1 MLAFI
6 LRKTL
11 RALLTMFLVV
21 TFTFLILRISGD
33 PTEVMFPDDVPQEV
47 KDAYRTAWGLDRP
60 LPEQF
65 AKYLISVGH
74 GDLGYSFR
82 DSRPALDVVTERI
95 PATLRLGLCSFAL
108 SICLGI
114 PLGLCAAF
122 RRNTFLDRL
131 ATSVSVMGYSMPNF
145 FLGILLILL
154 FSLKLRL
161 LPSSGSATPEHLI
174 MPVITLGTATAG
186 IVARFTRTAVLD
198 VLGQPFV
205 MAAKAKGL
213 SVPRLIFGHVL
224 PNAAIPVIT
233 ILGLQLGSVIGGAL
247 VTETV
252 FAWPGIGRL
261 LVQSVN
267 YRDLAVVQTIV
278 LIIAASMIICNLLVD
293 MAYGWLDPRI
303 RSERAGN

>member
-1 MLAFI
+1 MLLFI

-65 AKYLISVGH
+65 AKYLVSVGH

-108 SICLGI
+108 SVCLGI

-161 LPSSGSATPEHLI
+161 LPSSGAATPEHLI

-205 MAAKAKGL
+205 MAARAKGL

>member
-1 MLAFI
+1 MLLFI

-33 PTEVMFPDDVPQEV
+33 PTEVMFPDDVLQEV

-65 AKYLISVGH
+65 AKYLVSVGH

-108 SICLGI
+108 SVCLGI

-161 LPSSGSATPEHLI
+161 LPSSGATTPEHLI

-213 SVPRLIFGHVL
+213 SVPRLIFSHVL

>member
-213 SVPRLIFGHVL
+213 SVSRLIFGHVL

>member
-1 MLAFI
+1 MLLFI

-65 AKYLISVGH
+65 AKYLVSVGH

-108 SICLGI
+108 SVCLGI

-161 LPSSGSATPEHLI
+161 LPSSGAATPEHLI

-205 MAAKAKGL
+205 MAARAKGL

-303 RSERAGN
+303 RSERTTS

>member
-1 MLAFI
+1 MLRYI
-6 LRKTL
+6 LRKGL
-11 RALLTMFLVV
+11 RALMTMFLVV

-33 PTEVMFPDDVPQEV
+33 PTEIMFPDDVPQEV
-47 KDAYRTAWGLDRP
+47 KDAYRIAWGLDKP
-60 LPEQF
+60 LHEQF
-65 AKYLISVGH
+65 IKYLVSIGH

-95 PATLRLGLCSFAL
+95 PATLRLGLSAFAL
-108 SICLGI
+108 SVCMGV

-205 MAAKAKGL
+205 TAAKAKGL
-213 SVPRLIFGHVL
+213 STSGLIFGHVL

-233 ILGLQLGSVIGGAL
+233 ILGLQLGAVIGGAL

-252 FAWPGIGRL
+252 FAWPGVGRL
-261 LVQSVN
+261 LVQAVN

-278 LIIAASMIICNLLVD
+278 LIISASMILCNLLVD
-293 MAYGWLDPRI
+293 TAYGWLDPRI
-303 RSERAGN
+303 RSERTTN

>member
-1 MLAFI
+1 MLLFI

-65 AKYLISVGH
+65 AKYLVSVGH

-108 SICLGI
+108 SVCLGI

-161 LPSSGSATPEHLI
+161 LPSSGAATPEHLI

>member
-1 MLAFI
+1 MLLFI

-47 KDAYRTAWGLDRP
+47 KDAYRSAWGLDRP

-65 AKYLISVGH
+65 AKYLVSVGH

-108 SICLGI
+108 SVCLGI

-161 LPSSGSATPEHLI
+161 LPSSGAATPEHLI

-205 MAAKAKGL
+205 MAARAKGL
-213 SVPRLIFGHVL
+213 SVPRLVFGHVL

>member
-213 SVPRLIFGHVL
+213 SVSRLIFGHVL

-303 RSERAGN
+303 RSERTTN

>member
-1 MLAFI
+1 MLLFI

-65 AKYLISVGH
+65 AKYLVSVGH

-108 SICLGI
+108 SVCLGI

-198 VLGQPFV
+198 VLGQPFI
-205 MAAKAKGL
+205 MAARAKGL
-213 SVPRLIFGHVL
+213 SVPRLIRSAQCRHTGHHHSR
-224 PNAAIPVIT
+224 PPA
-233 ILGLQLGSVIGGAL
+233 
-247 VTETV
+247 
-252 FAWPGIGRL
+252 RL
-261 LVQSVN
+261 
-267 YRDLAVVQTIV
+267 RH
-278 LIIAASMIICNLLVD
+278 
-293 MAYGWLDPRI
+293 R
-303 RSERAGN
+303 RRAGHGNRVRLARHRPSSRPVGQLPRPCRGADHRSHHRGQHDHLQPAGGHGLRLA

>member
-1 MLAFI
+1 MLLFI

-65 AKYLISVGH
+65 AKYLVSVGH

-108 SICLGI
+108 SVCLGI
-114 PLGLCAAF
+114 SLGLCAAF

-205 MAAKAKGL
+205 MAARAKGL

>member
-1 MLAFI
+1 MLLFI

-47 KDAYRTAWGLDRP
+47 KDAYRSAWGLDRP

-65 AKYLISVGH
+65 AKYLVSVGH
-74 GDLGYSFR
+74 GDFGYSFR

-108 SICLGI
+108 SVCLGI

-161 LPSSGSATPEHLI
+161 LPSSGAATPEHLI

-205 MAAKAKGL
+205 MAARAKGL
-213 SVPRLIFGHVL
+213 SVPRLVFGHVL

>member
-1 MLAFI
+1 MLVFI

-33 PTEVMFPDDVPQEV
+33 PTEVMFSDDVPQEV

-65 AKYLISVGH
+65 ATSLLSVGH
-74 GDLGYSFR
+74 GDLGYTFR
-82 DSRPALDVVTERI
+82 DSRPALEVVTERI

-108 SICLGI
+108 SVCLGI

-205 MAAKAKGL
+205 TAARAKGL
-213 SVPRLIFGHVL
+213 SMPRLIFGHVL

-233 ILGLQLGSVIGGAL
+233 VLGLQLGAVIGGAL

-278 LIIAASMIICNLLVD
+278 LIIAASMIVCNLLVD

-303 RSERAGN
+303 RSEKRGN

>member
-1 MLAFI
+1 MLLFI

-65 AKYLISVGH
+65 AKYLVSVGH

-108 SICLGI
+108 SVCLGI

-161 LPSSGSATPEHLI
+161 LPSSGAATAEHLI

-213 SVPRLIFGHVL
+213 SVPRLVFGHVL

>member
-1 MLAFI
+1 MLRYI
-6 LRKTL
+6 LRKAL
-11 RALLTMFLVV
+11 RALMTMFLVV

-33 PTEVMFPDDVPQEV
+33 PTEIMFPDDVPQEV
-47 KDAYRTAWGLDRP
+47 KDAYRIAWGLDKP
-60 LPEQF
+60 LHEQF
-65 AKYLISVGH
+65 VKYLVSIGH

-95 PATLRLGLCSFAL
+95 PATLRLGLSAFAL
-108 SICLGI
+108 SVCMGV

-174 MPVITLGTATAG
+174 MPVITLGT
-186 IVARFTRTAVLD
+186 RTAVLD

-205 MAAKAKGL
+205 TAAKAKGL
-213 SVPRLIFGHVL
+213 STSGLIFGHVL

-233 ILGLQLGSVIGGAL
+233 ILGLQLGAVIGGAL

-252 FAWPGIGRL
+252 FAWPGVGRL
-261 LVQSVN
+261 LVQAVN

-278 LIIAASMIICNLLVD
+278 LIISASMILCNLLVD
-293 MAYGWLDPRI
+293 TAYGWLDPRI
-303 RSERAGN
+303 RSERTTS

>member
-1 MLAFI
+1 MLLFI

-65 AKYLISVGH
+65 AKYLVSVGH

-108 SICLGI
+108 SVCLGI

-198 VLGQPFV
+198 VLGQPFI
-205 MAAKAKGL
+205 MAARAKGL

>member
-1 MLAFI
+1 MLLFI

-65 AKYLISVGH
+65 AKYLVSVGH

-108 SICLGI
+108 SVCLGI

-161 LPSSGSATPEHLI
+161 LPSSGAATPEHLI

-205 MAAKAKGL
+205 MAARAKGL
-213 SVPRLIFGHVL
+213 SVPRLVFGHVL

>member
-1 MLAFI
+1 MLLFI

-65 AKYLISVGH
+65 AKYLVSVGH

-108 SICLGI
+108 SVCLGI

-161 LPSSGSATPEHLI
+161 LPSSGAATPEHLI

-213 SVPRLIFGHVL
+213 SVPRLVFGHVL

>member
-1 MLAFI
+1 MLLFI

-65 AKYLISVGH
+65 AKYLVSVGH

-108 SICLGI
+108 SVCLGI

-161 LPSSGSATPEHLI
+161 LPSSGAATAEHLI

>member
-213 SVPRLIFGHVL
+213 SVSRLIFGHVL

-278 LIIAASMIICNLLVD
+278 LIIAASMSICNLLVD